1 MPTQTGQFDLIL
13 MCGMLPADQT
23 GLGKFSAVTQKWIIF
38 ALVGGDWN
46 MAFMTLM
53 SPLITINIYEP
64 WLVY

>member
-1 MPTQTGQFDLIL
+1 

-46 MAFMTLM
+46 MAFMTLI